1 MRGGV
6 RSVNMNDYFLKAFGR
21 QSTISVKT
29 QIAEEFTELFFK
41 ELATACAIN
50 MIANTIGKCEIRT
63 FVKGVPERGAE
74 YYLWNYE
81 PNPNENSSDFLQHFF
96 SNLCYDNEALIIEV
110 NGYLYVADS
119 FSRRKYSFYEDVFS
133 NIVIGELTL
142 QKPYKSSDVIYMQLN
157 NIDARQRLEGAYT
170 SYGKIVAK
178 AVRNMLR
185 QGAQKGI
192 LDIDAAT
199 AQETKFKEKLQKLM
213 DESFKPFFEAE
224 SAVLPLTNGYT
235 YTDVTKQ
242 GATATPAD
250 INERINYEFEMAGRA
265 WRIPKAL
272 ILGDVSEVEKI
283 TKNFL
288 TFAIDPITEKLGEE
302 ATRKRYGE
310 EQFCKGNYIDINTN
324 CIQHIDIFEQAT
336 NSDKLLSSGLYCID
350 ELRTKLGDTAIGS
363 DWSQRHYITK
373 NYAEAEKMAHL
384 GDEEGGVQ
392 SETAESALLLQAGS
406 WIGRPQIIYLR

>member
-1 MRGGV
+1 M
-6 RSVNMNDYFLKAFGR
+6 NMNDYFLKAFGR
-21 QSTISVKT
+21 KTTINVKT
-29 QIAEEFTELFFK
+29 QIAEEFTEVFFK

-63 FVKGVPERGAE
+63 FVKGQPARGAE

-81 PNPNENSSDFLQHFF
+81 PNPNENSSDFMQHFI
-96 SNLCYDNEALIIEV
+96 SNLCYDNEALIIELD
-110 NGYLYVADS
+110 GHLYVADS
-119 FSRRKYSFYEDVFS
+119 FCRRRYSFYEDVFS
-133 NIVIGELTL
+133 GITIADLTL
-142 QKPYKSSDVIYMQLN
+142 QKSYTSGDVIYMQLN
-157 NIDARQRLEGAYT
+157 NIDARQRLEGSYT
-170 SYGKIVAK
+170 SYGKTVAG

-185 QGAQKGI
+185 QGSQKGI
-192 LDIDAAT
+192 LNIDAQTSQQQDFA
-199 AQETKFKEKLQKLM
+199 AKLNELINNR
-213 DESFKPFFEAE
+213 FKPFFDAG
-224 SAVLPLTNGYT
+224 SAVLPLQQGYT

-242 GATATPAD
+242 GTTPTPAD
-250 INERINYEFEMAGRA
+250 LNERINYEFEMAGRA

-288 TFAIDPITEKLGEE
+288 TFAVDPVTEKFGEE
-302 ATRKRYGE
+302 ATRKRYGAKE
-310 EQFCKGNYIDINTN
+310 FRKGNFIDVNTN

-363 DWSQRHYITK
+363 DWSQKHYITK

-384 GDEEGGVQ
+384 GDTEGGGM
-392 SETAESALLLQAGS
+392 E
-406 WIGRPQIIYLR
+406 

>member
-1 MRGGV
+1 MGM
-6 RSVNMNDYFLKAFGR
+6 SEYFLKAFGK

-29 QIAEEFTELFFK
+29 QIEEEFTEVFFK

-63 FVKGVPERGAE
+63 FVKGTPQKNEE

-81 PNPNENSSDFLQHFF
+81 PNPNENSSDFLQHFI
-96 SNLCYDNEALIIEV
+96 SNLCYDNEALIIEL

-119 FSRRKYSFYEDVFS
+119 FNRRKYSFYEDIFS
-133 NIVIGELTL
+133 NIVIADLTL
-142 QKPYKSSDVIYMQLN
+142 QRSYTSSEVIYMQLN
-157 NIDARQRLEGAYT
+157 NIDARQRLEGSYT
-170 SYGKIVAK
+170 SYGKTVAK
-178 AVRNMLR
+178 AIRNMLR

-192 LDIDAAT
+192 LDIDAQTSQKADF
-199 AQETKFKEKLQKLM
+199 AEKLSELM
-213 DESFKPFFEAE
+213 NNRFKPFYEAE
-224 SAVLPLTNGYT
+224 SAVLPLQNGYS

-242 GATATPAD
+242 GATITPAD
-250 INERINYEFEMAGRA
+250 LNERINYQFEMAGRA

-288 TFAIDPITEKLGEE
+288 TFAIDPVTTKFGKE
-302 ATRKRYGE
+302 ATRKRYSSKD
-310 EQFCKGNYIDINTN
+310 FRKGNYIDVNTN

-350 ELRTKLGDTAIGS
+350 ELRIKLGDTAINK
-363 DWSQRHYITK
+363 DWSQKHYITK

-384 GDEEGGVQ
+384 GDTEGGGK
-392 SETAESALLLQAGS
+392 E
-406 WIGRPQIIYLR
+406 

>member
-1 MRGGV
+1 M
-6 RSVNMNDYFLKAFGR
+6 NMNDYFLKAFGR

-29 QIAEEFTELFFK
+29 QIAEEFTEVFFK

-133 NIVIGELTL
+133 NIVIGDLTL

-192 LDIDAAT
+192 LNIDAAT

-213 DESFKPFFEAE
+213 DESFKPFYEAE

-242 GATATPAD
+242 GASSTPAD
-250 INERINYEFEMAGRA
+250 INERINFEFEMAGRA

-272 ILGDVSEVEKI
+272 ILGDVSDVEKI

-288 TFAIDPITEKLGEE
+288 TFAIDPETEKFGEE
-302 ATRKRYGE
+302 ATRKRYGAKE
-310 EQFCKGNYIDINTN
+310 FCKGNYIDVNTN

-350 ELRTKLGDTAIGS
+350 ELRVKLGDTEIGS
-363 DWSQRHYITK
+363 DWSRKHYITK

-384 GDEEGGVQ
+384 GDEEGGG
-392 SETAESALLLQAGS
+392 TK
-406 WIGRPQIIYLR
+406 

>member
-1 MRGGV
+1 M
-6 RSVNMNDYFLKAFGR
+6 NMNDYFLKAFGR
-21 QSTISVKT
+21 KSTISVKT
-29 QIAEEFTELFFK
+29 QIEEEFTEVFFK

-63 FVKGVPERGAE
+63 FVNGLPERGEE

-96 SNLCYDNEALIIEV
+96 SNLCYDNESLIIEV

-119 FSRRKYSFYEDVFS
+119 FCRRKYSFYEDIFS
-133 NIVIGELTL
+133 NIVIGDLTL
-142 QKPYKSSDVIYMQLN
+142 QKSYKSSDVIYMQLN
-157 NIDARQRLEGAYT
+157 NIDARQRLEGSYT
-170 SYGKIVAK
+170 SYGKTVAK

-192 LDIDAAT
+192 LNIDAHMSQQPDFA
-199 AQETKFKEKLQKLM
+199 EKLKELM
-213 DESFKPFFEAE
+213 DNRFKPFYEAGN
-224 SAVLPLTNGYT
+224 AVLPLTNGYS

-242 GATATPAD
+242 GTSSTPAD
-250 INERINYEFEMAGRA
+250 INERINFEFEMAGRT

-272 ILGDVSEVEKI
+272 ILGDVSDVEKI

-288 TFAIDPITEKLGEE
+288 TFAVDPVTEKFGEE
-302 ATRKRYGE
+302 ATRKRYGVKE
-310 EQFCKGNYIDINTN
+310 FRNGNFIDVNTN

-350 ELRTKLGDTAIGS
+350 ELRIKLGDTAINT
-363 DWSQRHYITK
+363 DWSRKHYITK
-373 NYAEAEKMAHL
+373 NYEEAEKMAHL
-384 GDEEGGVQ
+384 GDRGGG
-392 SETAESALLLQAGS
+392 ETE
-406 WIGRPQIIYLR
+406 

>member
-1 MRGGV
+1 M
-6 RSVNMNDYFLKAFGR
+6 NMNDYFLKAFGK

-29 QIAEEFTELFFK
+29 QIEEEFTEVFFK

-50 MIANTIGKCEIRT
+50 MVANTIGKCEIRT
-63 FVKGVPERGAE
+63 FVKGKPERGAE

-81 PNPNENSSDFLQHFF
+81 PNPNENSSDFMQHFI
-96 SNLCYDNEALIIEV
+96 SNLCYDNEALIVEMG
-110 NGYLYVADS
+110 GYLYVADS
-119 FSRRKYSFYEDVFS
+119 FSRQKYSFYEDVFS
-133 NIVIGELTL
+133 NIVIADLTL
-142 QKPYKSSDVIYMQLN
+142 QRSYMSSEVIYMQLN
-157 NIDARQRLEGAYT
+157 NIDARKRLEGSYT
-170 SYGKIVAK
+170 SYGKTVAK

-185 QGAQKGI
+185 QGSQKGI
-192 LDIDAAT
+192 LNIDTNMSQQKDFA
-199 AQETKFKEKLQKLM
+199 EKLNELIN
-213 DESFKPFFEAE
+213 ERFKPFYEAG
-224 SAVLPLTNGYT
+224 SAVLPLQHGYS

-242 GATATPAD
+242 GAMPTPAD
-250 INERINYEFEMAGRA
+250 LNERINYQFEMAGRA

-310 EQFCKGNYIDINTN
+310 KQFCEGNYIDINTN

-363 DWSQRHYITK
+363 DWSQKHYITK

-384 GDEEGGVQ
+384 GDTEGGGM
-392 SETAESALLLQAGS
+392 E
-406 WIGRPQIIYLR
+406 